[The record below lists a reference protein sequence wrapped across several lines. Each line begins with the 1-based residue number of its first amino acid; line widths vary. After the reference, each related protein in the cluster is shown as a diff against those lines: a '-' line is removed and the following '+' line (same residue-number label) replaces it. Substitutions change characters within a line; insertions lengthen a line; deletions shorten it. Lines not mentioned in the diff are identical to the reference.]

1 MSFLNAFWGFMLASS
16 FYLILGITMAGFIH
30 AFINVKTIKKML
42 GTKSIG
48 SIFKAAFFGIP
59 LPLCSCAVI
68 PTAVT
73 LKKSG
78 ANNGATA
85 SFLISTPESGIDS
98 IAMTY
103 GLMDLP
109 MTIIRPVA
117 AFFSAITAGLL
128 HYFFNPDQEIEMD
141 EEKKSCCPSMK
152 KQEDEKL
159 SFPKKVKEMFFYSY
173 GKLIDDMAFWLALGL
188 ILGSLIEFLAPAELF
203 SYLNGA
209 GGRLLILVVGIPVY
223 ICASATTPIAAS
235 LVLKGMSPGSALL
248 LLLVGPA
255 TNISN
260 IAILKDYIGKRGI
273 ILNIVSIAVVA
284 LIFSYIVDYLY
295 ALYQWPLDFRLGHHH
310 HGGESPWYA
319 WASAILLSILLVKG
333 IYRNE
338 IVPRLKR
345 AKPKGCH

>member
-1 MSFLNAFWGFMLASS
+1 MSFLNAFWSFMLASS

-42 GTKSIG
+42 GGKGLG

-78 ANNGATA
+78 ASNGATA

-109 MTIIRPVA
+109 MTILRPIA

-128 HYFFNPDQEIEMD
+128 HHFFNPEQEIEEV
-141 EEKKSCCPSMK
+141 EETKSCCPSMK
-152 KQEDEKL
+152 KQEEEISL
-159 SFPKKVKEMFFYSY
+159 FEKVKEMFSYSY

-188 ILGSLIEFLAPAELF
+188 VVGSLIEFLAPAEVF
-203 SYLNGA
+203 AYLNGA
-209 GGRLLILVVGIPVY
+209 GGRFLILLVGIPVY

-260 IAILKDYIGKRGI
+260 IAILKDYIGVKGI
-273 ILNIVSIAVVA
+273 IINVLSIAVVA

-295 ALYQWPLDFRLGHHH
+295 GLYAWPLDFRLGHGH
-310 HGGESPWYA
+310 HGGHATWWH
-319 WASAILLSILLVKG
+319 WASAILLSVLLIKG
-333 IYRNE
+333 IYKNE
-338 IVPRLKR
+338 IVPRFKKE
-345 AKPKGCH
+345 AVAGGCH